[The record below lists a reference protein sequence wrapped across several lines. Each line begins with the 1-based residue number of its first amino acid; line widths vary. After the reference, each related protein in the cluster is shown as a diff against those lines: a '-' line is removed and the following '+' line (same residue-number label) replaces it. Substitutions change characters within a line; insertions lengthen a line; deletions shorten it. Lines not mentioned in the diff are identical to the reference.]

1 MPHQSSD
8 AQKGEIAF
16 RRKLFSQQVA
26 GEKHFDDELDAA
38 GLNPILEDRMKKA
51 AADFSALKSG
61 GTVISPYLEVG
72 AERCQS
78 SLVMENDLGGAGIA
92 ADISFDMLR
101 ACGHYMG
108 VFGKKKEPLRVC
120 CDANRL
126 PFLSNS
132 FPFVFCHQ
140 MLHHLPDPAP
150 VTAEILRVLSPGGSF
165 ALQDEPYRQVAHLTL
180 YKKGTKIY
188 SGAPRPGGRLRE
200 RLDFFFSEKSC
211 NETACGVIENERVT
225 TGQWKRA
232 LAGFEVRGVRLR
244 TVRDVESELFNPSS
258 RLRYFLCWLFGGR
271 ISGVCRKAG
280 AAPASY
286 PAPEAALA
294 CPACREKGVE
304 SGLVRKGT
312 AFDCPACSSSYPVA
326 EGVLFLFAAGKF
338 RELYP
343 EIFLKAA
350 IRP

>member
-1 MPHQSSD
+1 MTLQSRE
-8 AQKGEIAF
+8 AQKGEIEF
-16 RRKLFSQQVA
+16 RRKLLSQQVA
-26 GEKHFDDELDAA
+26 GEKHFNDELDAA
-38 GLNPILEDRMKKA
+38 AINSILSERMKKA

-61 GTVISPYLEVG
+61 GMVISPYLEIG

-78 SLVMENDLGGAGIA
+78 SLVMENDLGGTGIA

-108 VFGKKKEPLRVC
+108 VFGGKKEPLRVC
-120 CDANRL
+120 CDANQL

-150 VTAEILRVLSPGGSF
+150 VTAEILRVLAPGGHF

-180 YKKGTKIY
+180 YKGAKIY
-188 SGAPRPGGRLRE
+188 SGAPRPPGRLRE
-200 RLDFFFSEKSC
+200 RLDFLFSEKSC

-225 TGQWKRA
+225 LGQWKRA
-232 LAGFEVRGVRLR
+232 LSGFEVRGVKLR
-244 TVRDVESELFNPSS
+244 TVRDVESELFSPSS
-258 RLRYFLCWLFGGR
+258 LFRYFLCWLFGGR

-280 AAPASY
+280 TAPASY

-294 CPACREKGVE
+294 CPACREKGLE
-304 SGLVRKGT
+304 SGLLRKKPS
-312 AFDCPACSSSYPVA
+312 FDCPACSSQFPVTC
-326 EGVLFLFAAGKF
+326 GVLFLFAAEKF
-338 RELYP
+338 SELYP
-343 EIFLKAA
+343 EIFSKAD